1 MNNEDSKIVWQTIRI
16 AAKIVMVS
24 AIAIGG
30 CTYLLNQPD
39 RRDVVE
45 QAQAKRAINC
55 KAAKAGNTPNYVNEY
70 CR

>member
-1 MNNEDSKIVWQTIRI
+1 MNNEDSKIIWQTIRI

-24 AIAIGG
+24 ATAIGG

-55 KAAKAGNTPNYVNEY
+55 KSAKAGNIPNYVSEY

>member
-1 MNNEDSKIVWQTIRI
+1 MSNEDSKIIWQTIRI
-16 AAKIVMVS
+16 SAKIVMVS

-55 KAAKAGNTPNYVNEY
+55 KAAKAGHNLSYINEY